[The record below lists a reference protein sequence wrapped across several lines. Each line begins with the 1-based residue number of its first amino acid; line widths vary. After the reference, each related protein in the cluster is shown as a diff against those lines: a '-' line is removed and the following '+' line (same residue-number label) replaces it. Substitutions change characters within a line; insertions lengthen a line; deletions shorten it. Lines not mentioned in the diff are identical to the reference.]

1 MAWIIIRN
9 IKRECADMGG
19 TWNLN
24 PGDDDLIDCHLDV
37 CSAQVVCNTVSSRYA
52 NTFAFIFFSS
62 LHLVFCK
69 MCLLKTQLKVVNMM
83 QL

>member
-24 PGDDDLIDCHLDV
+24 PGDDDLIATLMFAALKLYVIQFLLDMLIRLH
-37 CSAQVVCNTVSSRYA
+37 S
-52 NTFAFIFFSS
+52 FS
-62 LHLVFCK
+62 LVHYILFSVKCAY
-69 MCLLKTQLKVVNMM
+69 LKRN
-83 QL
+83 